1 MPRLWRGLE
10 KPETPETLGQQI
22 RKSMR
27 YSLEIRK
34 FIYSQYFFGGLRIAL
49 GVSLPAILMLTVFHN
64 RELGF
69 TIATGALGASVVDM
83 PGPLK
88 YKHNE
93 MLACTVI
100 GFLSALAT
108 GIASANAVTLWLTV
122 VPLTF
127 VLSLVVVYGN
137 RWPQISF
144 ATLFM
149 MIVTLEE
156 HFTPM
161 QALINASWIL
171 LGGLWY
177 TYWATF
183 VSRLLVYRI
192 ERQALAESVFRCA
205 EYLLA
210 RSAFYD
216 LDANLDECYRKLIE
230 NQIAAVERQDAA
242 RDIVLRNL
250 PKLRSGKLDARRVML
265 FNLFINVV
273 DLHEMF
279 VGAHTDYPLVRNTFG
294 GQDILIFYRDLM
306 RKTALDLED
315 IGLAV
320 LQNRPARARINVKAE
335 LRAIEYELDQMRR
348 HDVPQKNPEAYSAV
362 SAAFRRLWSATRLI
376 DKMRRQTRHDPSIT
390 ETVIRVDPTLSRFV
404 SSRRVPFMQIFSN
417 LTMAS
422 PSFRHALR
430 VTIAVGV
437 GFWLGR
443 LLPLTNAYWIV
454 MTTVIILKPG
464 YSLTKQRNVQ
474 RIIGT
479 AIGCTACVGL
489 ILVVKDPH
497 VLLVAMFACMVMS
510 YSLLLFNY
518 TASVV
523 FTSAYVLLMLH
534 LLAPGGMRLIGER
547 AIDTAVGCAI
557 AIAASHLFPY
567 WEYRL
572 MGKQVRDMI
581 GAMRSYLEASWWW
594 TGKPSA
600 QTEVKST
607 ADVNLFADANAGTA
621 QAAMTAL
628 ARMEAGETSTSVANE
643 DGDGLSLVV
652 SNQATASAETAA
664 TAETVV
670 SNGSN
675 AAGIAHNEIGADF
688 DRQAAAASAMDTS
701 GEAQPP
707 APTEPVDGPDRRFA
721 GVAADTRA
729 GATAKTSNQPAIAE
743 MSSNTSSDRPPAA
756 SKKKPATGES
766 ATATAISGASAA
778 AAIAAEALDS
788 DFRYRLA
795 RKNVHIAFANLG
807 QAFQRMML
815 EPKAQQKFVPEL
827 NDLLIRSHV
836 LASQITAA
844 GPLLQSVGKSA
855 AGHAAQPVQ
864 RALTVIRDN
873 LTQAQDGVPAPEDQ
887 AEQSKLLTRELDSM
901 VVGAE
906 RAEDIPVD
914 AVQDLKLL
922 AHQCKQMLTAS
933 LLIRK
938 DASLINLP
946 E

>member
-1 MPRLWRGLE
+1 
-10 KPETPETLGQQI
+10 
-22 RKSMR
+22 MR

-161 QALINASWIL
+161 QALVNASWIL

-177 TYWATF
+177 TYWATL
-183 VSRLLVYRI
+183 VSRSLVYRI

-479 AIGCTACVGL
+479 AIGCSACVGL
-489 ILVVKDPH
+489 ILAVKDPH

-581 GAMRSYLEASWWW
+581 GAMRNYLEASWWW
-594 TGKPSA
+594 TGKPAA
-600 QTEVKST
+600 QAEAKST

-621 QAAMTAL
+621 QTATAPL
-628 ARMEAGETSTSVANE
+628 ARVEAGESELATVENASSSSASGGGDTPFRTTALESTAKSNESNRVGLAIDEVVAE
-643 DGDGLSLVV
+643 LDE
-652 SNQATASAETAA
+652 QA
-664 TAETVV
+664 
-670 SNGSN
+670 
-675 AAGIAHNEIGADF
+675 H
-688 DRQAAAASAMDTS
+688 AASTANPS
-701 GEAQPP
+701 GEAHSS
-707 APTEPVDGPDRRFA
+707 APMKQADSPVQTHADATTKAPD
-721 GVAADTRA
+721 
-729 GATAKTSNQPAIAE
+729 QPAIAE
-743 MSSNTSSDRPPAA
+743 TSNNRPAAA
-756 SKKKPATGES
+756 SKKKPVTGES
-766 ATATAISGASAA
+766 AAATAISGASAA

-795 RKNVHIAFANLG
+795 RKNVHIAFANLA

-864 RALTVIRDN
+864 RALSVIRDN
-873 LTQAQDGVPAPEDQ
+873 LTQAQEGVAVPEDQ

-906 RAEDIPVD
+906 RAEDIPAD

>member
-1 MPRLWRGLE
+1 
-10 KPETPETLGQQI
+10 
-22 RKSMR
+22 MR

-49 GVSLPAILMLTVFHN
+49 GISLPAVIMLTICHN

-69 TIATGALGASVVDM
+69 TIATGALGAAVVDM

-93 MLACTVI
+93 MLACSVI

-108 GIASANAVTLWLTV
+108 GIASANVLTLWFTV

-127 VLSLVVVYGN
+127 VLSLIVVYGN

-149 MIVTLEE
+149 MIVTLEDR
-156 HFTPM
+156 FTPL
-161 QALINASWIL
+161 QALINASWLL

-177 TYWATF
+177 TYWATL
-183 VSRLLVYRI
+183 VSRLLEYRI
-192 ERQALAESVFRCA
+192 ERQALAESVFSCA

-210 RSAFYD
+210 RADFYD
-216 LDANLDECYRKLIE
+216 IASNIDGCYSNLIE
-230 NQIAAVERQDAA
+230 KQIAAVERQDAA

-250 PKLRSGKLDARRVML
+250 PKLRSGKLDSRRTML

-273 DLHEMF
+273 DLHEIF

-294 GQDILIFYRDLM
+294 GSDILVFYRDLM
-306 RKTALDLED
+306 RKAALDLED

-320 LQNRPARARINVKAE
+320 LQNRPAWARINVKAE
-335 LRAIEYELDQMRR
+335 LRAIEYELDQMRK
-348 HDVPQKNPEAYSAV
+348 HDVPQKNPEAYAAV
-362 SAAFRRLWSATRLI
+362 SAAFRRIWSGTRLI
-376 DKMRRQTRHDPSIT
+376 DKMRRHTRHDSGVTDT
-390 ETVIRVDPTLSRFV
+390 EIRVDKALSRFV

-430 VTIAVGV
+430 VTIAVGL

-464 YSLTKQRNVQ
+464 YSLTKQRNTQ

-479 AIGCTACVGL
+479 AIGCAASVA
-489 ILVVKDPH
+489 LVVFVKDPH
-497 VLLVAMFACMVMS
+497 LLLVVMFACMVMS

-518 TASVV
+518 AASVV

-534 LLAPGGMRLIGER
+534 LLAPGNLHMITER
-547 AIDTAVGCAI
+547 AIDTVIGCAI

-572 MGKQVRDMI
+572 MGKLVDNLLSATRN
-581 GAMRSYLEASWWW
+581 YLEASWWW
-594 TGKPSA
+594 TGRPAA
-600 QTEVKST
+600 QTEARNAVEAT
-607 ADVNLFADANAGTA
+607 VFADANAGVAELATGA
-621 QAAMTAL
+621 SIQPTQPARTAL
-628 ARMEAGETSTSVANE
+628 TAEAPAKTLLGES
-643 DGDGLSLVV
+643 
-652 SNQATASAETAA
+652 TAA
-664 TAETVV
+664 TA
-670 SNGSN
+670 N
-675 AAGIAHNEIGADF
+675 
-688 DRQAAAASAMDTS
+688 
-701 GEAQPP
+701 
-707 APTEPVDGPDRRFA
+707 
-721 GVAADTRA
+721 
-729 GATAKTSNQPAIAE
+729 
-743 MSSNTSSDRPPAA
+743 
-756 SKKKPATGES
+756 
-766 ATATAISGASAA
+766 SGASAA
-778 AAIAAEALDS
+778 AAVAASALDR

-795 RKNVHIAFANLG
+795 RKNVHIAFANLA

-827 NDLLIRSHV
+827 NDLLLRSHI

-844 GPLLQSVGKSA
+844 APLLQSVNNA
-855 AGHAAQPVQ
+855 ETNTATQPVQ
-864 RALTVIRDN
+864 RALSVIRDN
-873 LTQAQDGVPAPEDQ
+873 LAQAQEGVPVPEDQ
-887 AEQSKLLTRELDSM
+887 AEQTRQLTRELESM

-906 RAEDIPVD
+906 HAEDVPGD
-914 AVQDLKLL
+914 AVHDLKLL
-922 AHQCKQMLTAS
+922 AHQCKQMILAS
-933 LLIRK
+933 FLIRK
-938 DASLINLP
+938 DVSLINLP
-946 E
+946 D

>member
-1 MPRLWRGLE
+1 
-10 KPETPETLGQQI
+10 
-22 RKSMR
+22 MR

-161 QALINASWIL
+161 QALVNASWIL

-183 VSRLLVYRI
+183 VSRSLVYRI
-192 ERQALAESVFRCA
+192 ERQALAESVFSCA

-216 LDANLDECYRKLIE
+216 LDANFDECYRKLIE
-230 NQIAAVERQDAA
+230 KQIAAVERQDAA

-348 HDVPQKNPEAYSAV
+348 HEVPQKNPEAYSAV

-376 DKMRRQTRHDPSIT
+376 DRMRRQTRHDPGIT

-479 AIGCTACVGL
+479 AIGCAACVGL

-497 VLLVAMFACMVMS
+497 VLLIAMFACMVMS

-523 FTSAYVLLMLH
+523 FTSGYVLLMLH

-547 AIDTAVGCAI
+547 AIDTVVGCAI

-581 GAMRSYLEASWWW
+581 GAMRNYLEASWWW
-594 TGKPSA
+594 TGKPGAQAEARSA
-600 QTEVKST
+600 
-607 ADVNLFADANAGTA
+607 ADANLFADANAATA
-621 QAAMTAL
+621 QAATTAL
-628 ARMEAGETSTSVANE
+628 AQVEAGKAE
-643 DGDGLSLVV
+643 L
-652 SNQATASAETAA
+652 ATAGDAASSGAINGDDAGRAPVVNNPAAALAESAVSDGNSAAVQTLPDTTASRL
-664 TAETVV
+664 EP
-670 SNGSN
+670 
-675 AAGIAHNEIGADF
+675 
-688 DRQAAAASAMDTS
+688 AAAAAGDK
-701 GEAQPP
+701 PP
-707 APTEPVDGPDRRFA
+707 A
-721 GVAADTRA
+721 
-729 GATAKTSNQPAIAE
+729 GAS
-743 MSSNTSSDRPPAA
+743 R
-756 SKKKPATGES
+756 KKAVSGES
-766 ATATAISGASAA
+766 ATVTAISGASAA
-778 AAIAAEALDS
+778 AAVAAEALDS

-815 EPKAQQKFVPEL
+815 EPKAQQRFVPEL

-864 RALTVIRDN
+864 RALSVIRDN

-901 VVGAE
+901 VVAAE
-906 RAEDIPVD
+906 RAQDIPAD

>member
-1 MPRLWRGLE
+1 
-10 KPETPETLGQQI
+10 
-22 RKSMR
+22 MR

-127 VLSLVVVYGN
+127 VLSLIVVYGN

-161 QALINASWIL
+161 QALVNASWIL

-183 VSRLLVYRI
+183 VSRSLVYRI
-192 ERQALAESVFRCA
+192 ERQALAESVFSCA

-210 RSAFYD
+210 RSEFYD
-216 LDANLDECYRKLIE
+216 LDTNLDECYRKLIE
-230 NQIAAVERQDAA
+230 KQIAAVERQDGA

-250 PKLRSGKLDARRVML
+250 PKLRSGRLDARRVML

-294 GQDILIFYRDLM
+294 GADILIFYRDLM
-306 RKTALDLED
+306 RKAALDLED

-348 HDVPQKNPEAYSAV
+348 HGVPQKNPEAYSAV
-362 SAAFRRLWSATRLI
+362 SSAFRRLWSATRLI
-376 DKMRRQTRHDPSIT
+376 DKMRRRTRHDPSVT
-390 ETVIRVDPTLSRFV
+390 ETEIRVDPMLSRFV

-443 LLPLTNAYWIV
+443 VLPLTNAYWIV

-479 AIGCTACVGL
+479 AIGCAACVGL
-489 ILVVKDPH
+489 ILVVKNPH

-581 GAMRSYLEASWWW
+581 AAMRNYLEASWWW
-594 TGKPSA
+594 TGKPAA
-600 QTEVKST
+600 QAEAKNA
-607 ADVNLFADANAGTA
+607 ADANRFADANAGTVE
-621 QAAMTAL
+621 AATAAL
-628 ARMEAGETSTSVANE
+628 ARAESGEAELATAEESSSRIALSETGA
-643 DGDGLSLVV
+643 GLSPLV
-652 SNQATASAETAA
+652 SNVATASAETATSDRSSPA
-664 TAETVV
+664 TRTNEAITARQTDAATTKTPDQSATRREPALPET
-670 SNGSN
+670 SGKSS
-675 AAGIAHNEIGADF
+675 
-688 DRQAAAASAMDTS
+688 ASAS
-701 GEAQPP
+701 
-707 APTEPVDGPDRRFA
+707 
-721 GVAADTRA
+721 
-729 GATAKTSNQPAIAE
+729 
-743 MSSNTSSDRPPAA
+743 A
-756 SKKKPATGES
+756 SKKKTVTGAS
-766 ATATAISGASAA
+766 AAATAISGASAA
-778 AAIAAEALDS
+778 AAVAAEALDG

-873 LTQAQDGVPAPEDQ
+873 LTQAQEGVPAPDDQ

-906 RAEDIPVD
+906 RAEDIPAD

-933 LLIRK
+933 FLIRK

>member
-1 MPRLWRGLE
+1 
-10 KPETPETLGQQI
+10 
-22 RKSMR
+22 MR

-161 QALINASWIL
+161 QALVNASWIL

-183 VSRLLVYRI
+183 VSRSLVYRI
-192 ERQALAESVFRCA
+192 ERQALAESVFSCA

-210 RSAFYD
+210 RSSFYD

-230 NQIAAVERQDAA
+230 KQIAAVERQDGA

-348 HDVPQKNPEAYSAV
+348 HEVPQKNPEAYSAV
-362 SAAFRRLWSATRLI
+362 SSAFRRLWSATRLI

-581 GAMRSYLEASWWW
+581 GAMRNYLEASWWW

-600 QTEVKST
+600 QAEAKST
-607 ADVNLFADANAGTA
+607 ADANLFADANAGTA
-621 QAAMTAL
+621 QAATAAL
-628 ARMEAGETSTSVANE
+628 ARVEAGETELTTAVNDS
-643 DGDGLSLVV
+643 LSLASGGEAGPSPVV
-652 SNQATASAETAA
+652 SERSSALTQRAR
-664 TAETVV
+664 
-670 SNGSN
+670 SNGSD
-675 AAGIAHNEIGADF
+675 AAGLASDEIAANF
-688 DRQAAAASAMDTS
+688 DRQAVATSAMNTS
-701 GEAQPP
+701 GEAQPSAAAKQP
-707 APTEPVDGPDRRFA
+707 DSAAQTLAGPTANTSDQPV
-721 GVAADTRA
+721 VAET
-729 GATAKTSNQPAIAE
+729 
-743 MSSNTSSDRPPAA
+743 SSNRPFAA
-756 SKKKPATGES
+756 SKKKTLTGES
-766 ATATAISGASAA
+766 AAAAAISGASAA

-815 EPKAQQKFVPEL
+815 EPKAHQKFVPEL

-873 LTQAQDGVPAPEDQ
+873 LTQAQDGVAAPEDQ

-906 RAEDIPVD
+906 RAQDIPADV
-914 AVQDLKLL
+914 VQDLKLL